1 MTGSSGGCSNAA
13 IAKTGDR
20 SKNKITKI
28 LRETKEITRRLR
40 ETEKITN
47 LLRETEEI
55 TSMLRETEEITKK
68 LRETEEI
75 ITKISK
81 ICVRQRKLQ
90 LRESQTSEIKKREST
105 HFRITNTR
113 K

>member
-20 SKNKITKI
+20 SENKITKI
-28 LRETKEITRRLR
+28 LRETKEITKRLR

-47 LLRETEEI
+47 LLCETEEI
-55 TSMLRETEEITKK
+55 TSILRETEKITKK
-68 LRETEEI
+68 LCETEEI
-75 ITKISK
+75 IMKIS
-81 ICVRQRKLQ
+81 VRHRRLQ
-90 LRESQTSEIKKREST
+90 LRESKTAEIKIQESQHVT
-105 HFRITNTR
+105 RITITR